1 MSNMKAV
8 KATKH
13 RTCNTCQAPCE
24 QGTWLLLDSALAG
37 DAQQVGC
44 ANCKDPRILDDL
56 ARLMNAPAPTP
67 APRPAAAKP
76 WAGKNPVWKEETYGG
91 KPCENCGTPTAKGDM
106 VGKWGTKDGGFWQ
119 VIRCKSCPD
128 LSPADRRRIFAHVGT
143 AEQTDGNALSSRAG
157 GYTGAWTIIQTAA
170 QNGDT
175 SRLDAATA
183 AFGSAAKLH
192 AAMNRL
198 AMESPK
204 LAECGELSWLGAW
217 DSACAAGFLPGKGA
231 DALAYLV
238 PRKGV
243 CYDLSY
249 KAYHQLGHGDGVTAT
264 EHVVW
269 GCEQILGML
278 ARDYRAALHAHGS
291 KMHPAVLDAR
301 AISETN
307 AALWLANL
315 LGEDLEESLAL
326 LSRGPSADLPR
337 EAVTLQKRAQRAT
350 EGRDAYLSAAL
361 RVTLAHRARKAL
373 DTSPTAYTAD
383 DDGIVRALLIDECFG
398 GWLAWDWYA
407 SIDAERPPLR
417 TLPPPVKWKPP
428 AVCWREDKGQ
438 RYYTVYPVGAF
449 AVGRWDGP
457 NGRKQAAWTW
467 LDIEEI
473 HTRATRGGGS
483 VKREPNGGLSASVTG
498 GAWGSDY
505 LAMVR
510 KTVLRD
516 LFTHGKIP
524 LSGKTQAALATDVD
538 GEDVYGDITRASEIE
553 QLASIAQRRYGGAPL
568 QIAEGAPGYDYPDA
582 VGDREPAYEE
592 QGSDW

>member
-1 MSNMKAV
+1 MSNMKAI
-8 KATKH
+8 KATKN

-24 QGTWLLLDSALAG
+24 QGTWLLLDPALAG

-44 ANCKDPRILDDL
+44 ANCKDPRILSEIT
-56 ARLMNAPAPTP
+56 RLMNAPAPAP
-67 APRPAAAKP
+67 APRPAAKP
-76 WAGKNPVWKEETYGG
+76 WAGKNPVWKELLGPPPGG
-91 KPCENCGTPTAKGDM
+91 RCHNCGAIPTKGEM
-106 VGKWGTKDGGFWQ
+106 VGKWGERDGGNWE
-119 VIRCKSCPD
+119 VIRCGKCPD
-128 LSPADRRRIFAHVGT
+128 LSPADKRRLAVHVGT

-175 SRLDAATA
+175 GRIDAAVA

-198 AMESPK
+198 AMESAK

-249 KAYHQLGHGDGVTAT
+249 KAYHQLGHRDGVTAT

-278 ARDYRAALHAHGS
+278 ARDYRAALHVHKS
-291 KMHPAVLDAR
+291 KTHPSVLAAR
-301 AISETN
+301 AECETN
-307 AALWLANL
+307 GALWLANRL
-315 LGEDLEESLAL
+315 EADMGEAMASVN
-326 LSRGPSADLPR
+326 RGADLPR
-337 EAVTLQKRAQRAT
+337 EALTLYRRAQGAT

-361 RVTLAHRARKAL
+361 RVMLAERAMTAI
-373 DTSPTAYTAD
+373 DTAPEKYSAD
-383 DDGIVRALLIDECFG
+383 DDGIVRALLIPEYLG
-398 GWLAWDWYA
+398 GWLAYDWYA
-407 SIDAERPPLR
+407 TIDAERPPLR
-417 TLPPPVKWKPP
+417 TLPPSVAWRPP
-428 AVCWREDKGQ
+428 AVNWRDDKGQ
-438 RYYTVYPVGAF
+438 RYYTVYPVEVY
-449 AVGRWDGP
+449 AVGRWVSPDGRP
-457 NGRKQAAWTW
+457 QAAWTR
-467 LDIEEI
+467 LDIEEV
-473 HTRATRGGGS
+473 HTRATRGGGG

-510 KTVLRD
+510 KTALRD

-524 LSGKTQAALATDVD
+524 LSGKTQQALATDAD

-553 QLASIAQRRYGGAPL
+553 QLASIAQRRYGAPL
-568 QIAEGAPGYDYPDA
+568 QIAEGAPGYEMPESAPAPEY
-582 VGDREPAYEE
+582 AYEE
-592 QGSDW
+592 QSADW